1 MLQVVWLMGFPSP
14 VIEFFILGVTIFL
27 VGALTLA
34 AKIEDV
40 KGIEGT
46 TLRQRRREREADPTV
61 MED

>member
-1 MLQVVWLMGFPSP
+1 MLPVLWLLGFPSP

-46 TLRQRRREREADPTV
+46 SLRQRRREREPEPTL